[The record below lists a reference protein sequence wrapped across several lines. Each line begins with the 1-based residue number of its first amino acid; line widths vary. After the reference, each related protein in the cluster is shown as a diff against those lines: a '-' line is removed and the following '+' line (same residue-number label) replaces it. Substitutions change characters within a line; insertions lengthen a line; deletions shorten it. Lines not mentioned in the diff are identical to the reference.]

1 LDQLKKK
8 YDKIFDAIK
17 KFLELNLPLFGNKNL
32 DLEYCESNVCFNEGA
47 NITNMPDVYNI
58 IFEKAMKM
66 ENLIQKLLDRINA
79 RIYKTREIKDK
90 WTDMYADLTAQ
101 DPLKID
107 YTIYPTNDIAGQRI
121 FTEIFEEQKIG
132 NDTVLNPAVN

>member
-90 WTDMYADLTAQ
+90 RQ
-101 DPLKID
+101 
-107 YTIYPTNDIAGQRI
+107 
-121 FTEIFEEQKIG
+121 
-132 NDTVLNPAVN
+132 